1 MKNNNQESQ
10 LIMGKFKSVEDLEN
24 SYKSLKDQY
33 DNVASQK
40 NKFIVPDEYKV
51 NGDLELTNQKI
62 IDKAKIHS
70 KKYGYTQNQFENYLN
85 SQKEKENKI
94 LEQKEKIKTEFE
106 NLEEIENYIK
116 EDVGL
121 KNTSLYDMNIE
132 DIKTIKNKMENKINT
147 NHNMRNKTF
156 SINGY
161 SLEEKQQALEIMR
174 KCQSN
179 PTDENK
185 ELFMKAKKVY
195 FTN

>member
-1 MKNNNQESQ
+1 MEDKNQESQ
-10 LIMGKFKSVEDLEN
+10 LIMGKFKTVEDLEK

-51 NGDLELTNQKI
+51 NGDLELTNQKT
-62 IDKAKIHS
+62 IDKAKDHS
-70 KKYGYTQNQFENYLN
+70 KKYGYTQTQFENYLN

-106 NLEEIENYIK
+106 NLEEIEKYIK

-147 NHNMRNKTF
+147 NHDMGNKTF

-174 KCQSN
+174 SYQSN
-179 PTDENK
+179 PTEENK
-185 ELFMKAKKVY
+185 ELFMKAKRVY

>member
-1 MKNNNQESQ
+1 MEDKKQESQ
-10 LIMGKFKSVEDLEN
+10 LIMGKFKTVEDLEK

-51 NGDLELTNQKI
+51 NGDLELTNQKT
-62 IDKAKIHS
+62 IDKAKDHS
-70 KKYGYTQNQFENYLN
+70 KKYGYTQTQFENYLN

-106 NLEEIENYIK
+106 NLEEIEKYIK

-147 NHNMRNKTF
+147 NHNMGNKTF

-161 SLEEKQQALEIMR
+161 SLEEKKQALEIMR
-174 KCQSN
+174 NYQSN
-179 PTDENK
+179 PTEENK

>member
-1 MKNNNQESQ
+1 MEDKNQESQ
-10 LIMGKFKSVEDLEN
+10 LIMGKFKTVEDLEK

-51 NGDLELTNQKI
+51 NGDLELTNQKT
-62 IDKAKIHS
+62 IDKAKDHS
-70 KKYGYTQNQFENYLN
+70 KKYGYTQTQFENYLN

-106 NLEEIENYIK
+106 NLEEIEKYIK

-147 NHNMRNKTF
+147 NHDMGNKTF

-174 KCQSN
+174 NYQSN
-179 PTDENK
+179 PTEENK
-185 ELFMKAKKVY
+185 ELFMKAKRVY